1 MVAFLIFLATLLQA
15 QATNGKPSVELH
27 IIKPDE
33 ITEITASVHKGRIKE
48 SFQCG
53 DDQKLSFDDS
63 TDGIWTCKYFSQG
76 ILGDSIRISIHAAGI
91 THPIF
96 DGLLT
101 LPKIDHPQ
109 FGFLI
114 KQSKGQWM
122 AKRTSV
128 HQNQSVDN
136 LMVTNQELIITIWSI
151 IILNIVGL
159 MLWFSKKID

>member
-1 MVAFLIFLATLLQA
+1 MIAFLLLLTAFLQA

-27 IIKPDE
+27 IIKPD
-33 ITEITASVHKGRIKE
+33 TLTQITAFVHKGRTKE
-48 SFQCG
+48 GFQCG
-53 DDQKLSFDDS
+53 DDQRFTFDDS

-76 ILGDSIRISIHAAGI
+76 ILGDSIRISIQSSGI
-91 THPIF
+91 PYPLF

-101 LPKIDHPQ
+101 LPKTDHPQ

-114 KQSKGQWM
+114 KQSQGQWI
-122 AKRTSV
+122 ANRTSV
-128 HQNQSVDN
+128 HQNHSVDN
-136 LMVTNQELIITIWSI
+136 LMVTNQEWIITIWSI